1 MSTLKLTGY
10 IGLLAAIFVGTGELF
25 LHYSPNILNIEGS
38 FDFLAAV
45 PTGNLKIGHIFVLL
59 GIPLYFIGY
68 YHFYLMLKAGG
79 EKISKLFYAIAA
91 IAFGCGAI
99 WIASRGFIG
108 QIIHMKNVISPEI
121 FSQIEAHYFFY
132 FENLLGILRILLFVI
147 SALWIYLI
155 STGNTNYPRYMIIF
169 SPIAL
174 LFLMFS
180 TALVPSFGKFVVP
193 IALNPAHFILFA
205 LSLYHVSKLK

>member
-10 IGLLAAIFVGTGELF
+10 AGLLATIFVGTGEFF
-25 LHYSPNILNIEGS
+25 LHYSPNILNIEWS

-45 PTGNLKIGHIFVLL
+45 PVENLKIGHIFVLL
-59 GIPLYFIGY
+59 GIPLYFVGY
-68 YHFYLMLKAGG
+68 YHFYLMLKWGW

-108 QIIHMKNVISPEI
+108 QIIHSKDLIDPEL
-121 FSQIEAHYFFY
+121 FAAIEKHYFFY
-132 FENLLGILRILLFVI
+132 FENLLGVLRHLIFVI
-147 SALWIYLI
+147 SGLWAYLI
-155 STGNTNYPRYMIIF
+155 YTGKTNYPKYMMIF
-169 SPIAL
+169 SPIVL

-180 TALVPSFGKFVVP
+180 TLAVPSIGKYIVP

-205 LSLYHVSKLK
+205 WSLYHVSKLK